1 HEENKIET
9 SIENEIID
17 SVPKAMKQKAR
28 RLLDKIKGVVG
39 WNDRGELVYR
49 NTAVPRSNIV
59 DLVNDV
65 LRKGKSFE
73 PVGWKTFA
81 RGLKDVN

>member
-1 HEENKIET
+1 MLYNQVLTRHSAEKRRQEPLRVVGNKATSNEENKIET

-39 WNDRGELVYR
+39 WNDRGELVSE
-49 NTAVPRSNIV
+49 TPRCTGVTS
-59 DLVNDV
+59 
-65 LRKGKSFE
+65 
-73 PVGWKTFA
+73 
-81 RGLKDVN
+81 